1 MRLLQAA
8 QVMSLL
14 GTVVLE
20 AEASALHAQ
29 GVKVPAALNG
39 VIAFVSSLNGPV
51 KLATNLG
58 AKYLKPVGAH

>member
-29 GVKVPAALNG
+29 GVKLPPALNG
-39 VIAFVSSLNGPV
+39 VIAAVSSL
-51 KLATNLG
+51 LAAFSLVMILVD
-58 AKYLKPVGAH
+58 AARPLLM

>member
-39 VIAFVSSLNGPV
+39 VIAAVSSL
-51 KLATNLG
+51 LAAFSLVMILVDTARPL
-58 AKYLKPVGAH
+58 LM

>member
-29 GVKVPAALNG
+29 GVKLPSALKS
-39 VIAFVSSLNGPV
+39 VIAAVSSL
-51 KLATNLG
+51 LAAFSLVMILVDTARPL
-58 AKYLKPVGAH
+58 LM